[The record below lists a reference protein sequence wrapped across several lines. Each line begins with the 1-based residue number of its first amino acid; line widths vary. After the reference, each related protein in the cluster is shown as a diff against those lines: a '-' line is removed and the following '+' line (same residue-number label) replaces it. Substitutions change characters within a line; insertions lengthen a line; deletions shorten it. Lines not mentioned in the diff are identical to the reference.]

1 MKKITIVLA
10 DDHKIIREGLK
21 ALIEKHADLKVIA
34 EAENGRDAVR
44 LAQEHAPD
52 IIIMD
57 VAMPELNGMEATRQ
71 LLADSPGTKV
81 IARSMHSDRRFVTEM
96 LKAGSVGYLLKDS
109 AFEEMVKA
117 IRGVMNGQIYL
128 SPNITGTVVD
138 DYIRRLTTP
147 LPDANAPS
155 LTPREREVLQLLSE
169 GKSTKEIAAELTV
182 SVKTIETFRRNIMH
196 KLNIHSIAELTKY
209 AVREGLTSL

>member
-21 ALIEKHADLKVIA
+21 ALIEKHADLKVVA

-44 LAQEHAPD
+44 MAQEHAPD

-57 VAMPELNGMEATRQ
+57 VAIPELNGMEATRQ

-81 IARSMHSDRRFVTEM
+81 IAFSMRSDRRFVTEM

-109 AFEEMVKA
+109 AFEEMVKT

-147 LPDANAPS
+147 LPAANAPS
-155 LTPREREVLQLLSE
+155 LTPREREVLQLLPE
-169 GKSTKEIAAELTV
+169 GKSTKEIAAELT
-182 SVKTIETFRRNIMH
+182 
-196 KLNIHSIAELTKY
+196 KY
-209 AVREGLTSL
+209 AVREGFTSL